1 MDGRDGGRLMSIGD
15 HTTHA
20 ELAAEL
26 RASIE
31 RLRTDIESR
40 SDPMLEEVAH
50 ALELILGLTTH
61 AHEHA
66 VTNSDRLAELER
78 E

>member
-1 MDGRDGGRLMSIGD
+1 MTSGS
-15 HTTHA
+15 HETHA
-20 ELAAEL
+20 ELAADL
-26 RASIE
+26 AASIE

-50 ALELILGLTTH
+50 AMELILRLTTH
-61 AHEHA
+61 AHDHA
-66 VTNSDRLAELER
+66 VTNSERLTKLER